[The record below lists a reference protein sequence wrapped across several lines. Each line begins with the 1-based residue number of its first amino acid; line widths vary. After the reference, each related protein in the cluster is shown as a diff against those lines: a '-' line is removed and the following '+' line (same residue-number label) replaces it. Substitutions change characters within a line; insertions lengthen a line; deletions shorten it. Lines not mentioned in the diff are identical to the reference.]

1 MSDTGAST
9 GGFAAYGVTRRRED
23 QTIVLSVTGALDI
36 LTAGDFT
43 QDLLAAIGEAPQ
55 AVIVDMSRL
64 DFLASAG
71 MSALVEGHR
80 AAGPGTKLAVVA
92 DGPATSRPLTITGLT
107 ELIALYPTLADAVTD
122 LGA

>member
-1 MSDTGAST
+1 MSDTGASA
-9 GGFAAYGVTRRRED
+9 GGFAAYGVSTRRED
-23 QTIVLSVTGALDI
+23 GTIVLSVTGALDI

-43 QDLLAAIGEAPQ
+43 EELLAAIGEAPR

-80 AAGPGTKLAVVA
+80 AAGATKLAVVA

-107 ELIALYPTLADAVTD
+107 ELIALYPTLAEAVTG

>member
-1 MSDTGAST
+1 MSDTGAPA
-9 GGFAAYGVTRRRED
+9 GGFGAYGVSRRREAD
-23 QTIVLSVTGALDI
+23 TVVLSVTGALDI
-36 LTAGDFT
+36 LTAADFT
-43 QDLLAAIGEAPQ
+43 EELLAAIGEAPR
-55 AVIVDMSRL
+55 AVIVDMSDL

-80 AAGPGTKLAVVA
+80 AAESGTTLVVVA

-107 ELIALYPTLADAVTD
+107 ELIALYPTLADAVTG